1 MYFQG
6 NVKTTPVTL
15 ENLNRGQ
22 KKRKTTGKMPP
33 PHHKGNACAPHGE
46 NGGFSCKVMKKK
58 DEAIEETLEISLR
71 TLEYH

>member
-1 MYFQG
+1 M
-6 NVKTTPVTL
+6 
-15 ENLNRGQ
+15 
-22 KKRKTTGKMPP
+22 P

>member
-22 KKRKTTGKMPP
+22 KKEKPLEKCPP
-33 PHHKGNACAPHGE
+33 ITREMRVRPME
-46 NGGFSCKVMKKK
+46 RTGGFRVK
-58 DEAIEETLEISLR
+58 
-71 TLEYH
+71 